1 MQMSPAIARALS
13 TISFGERSEFSTRA
27 RAAACAYGPPDPI
40 ARMPCSGSSTSPMPV
55 MISERSLSAT
65 ASIAS
70 RRRSTRS
77 VRQSFASST
86 AERIRLPWCLSSFAS
101 KRSNRVKASAVPPA
115 KPARMRSWY
124 RRRTLRAPP
133 FNTTFPSVTWPSPPS
148 ATRAP
153 RRTERIVVP
162 CSCSMGI
169 VYVGTRS
176 LNVKRAGC
184 QRARNKPRLLGGNRV
199 AQAVED
205 AGGIVFQHRELAGD
219 HDRIEGVLDRRL
231 ALHFHH
237 ALGSARQAE
246 RAALRHRGEHE
257 VRLLVAHLQ
266 RHHEALHLDFLLV
279 ERAHVFRELRHV
291 AVLLLYQLHLR
302 QGLPGH
308 HVLALRQRLELDRVG
323 PRRHLVLGESRHGES
338 EQNGQEN
345 LIHDVSICRFP
356 CLCNPSPPRKRAGNV
371 GPVGA
376 PGRNDGCDH
385 AHAQRDPGDPQ
396 LLGPPLQPGH
406 RIVLLVLQPC
416 AQDR

>member
-1 MQMSPAIARALS
+1 PVI
-13 TISFGERSEFSTRA
+13 TSEEVA
-27 RAAACAYGPPDPI
+27 
-40 ARMPCSGSSTSPMPV
+40 
-55 MISERSLSAT
+55 SAT

-70 RRRSTRS
+70 RRRSMRS
-77 VRQSFASST
+77 ERQSLARST
-86 AERIRLPWCLSSFAS
+86 AARCSCPWCLSSLAS
-101 KRSNRVKASAVPPA
+101 KRSNRVKASAVAPA
-115 KPARMRSWY
+115 NPASTRSLKM
-124 RRRTLRAPP
+124 RRTLRAVALT
-133 FNTTFPSVTWPSPPS
+133 TTFPSVTWPSPPS

-184 QRARNKPRLLGGNRV
+184 QRVRNKPRLLGGNRV

-266 RHHEALHLDFLLV
+266 RHHE
-279 ERAHVFRELRHV
+279 
-291 AVLLLYQLHLR
+291 
-302 QGLPGH
+302 
-308 HVLALRQRLELDRVG
+308 
-323 PRRHLVLGESRHGES
+323 
-338 EQNGQEN
+338 
-345 LIHDVSICRFP
+345 
-356 CLCNPSPPRKRAGNV
+356 
-371 GPVGA
+371 
-376 PGRNDGCDH
+376 
-385 AHAQRDPGDPQ
+385 
-396 LLGPPLQPGH
+396 
-406 RIVLLVLQPC
+406 
-416 AQDR
+416 